1 MKAKLMKRLI
11 IGGISAA
18 LLATAV
24 AIPASAEPSWT
35 MPNLIGS
42 DLQGAQDAIQ
52 SVSDGQVWLSTST
65 DLSGE
70 GRAQIVDRN
79 WTVCTSTPAPG
90 VSFTATTAI
99 DFGVVRDTETCP

>member
-1 MKAKLMKRLI
+1 MKHLI

-18 LLATAV
+18 LLSTAV

-52 SVSDGQVWLSTST
+52 SVSNGQVWLSTST

-79 WTVCTSTPAPG
+79 WTVCSSTPAPG
-90 VSFTATTAI
+90 ASFTATTAI
-99 DFGVVRDTETCP
+99 DFGVVRDTETCR